1 MRSSRKI
8 TVKYKHTPFHQTVAE
23 LYDRF
28 APPPP
33 PIPPPTAT
41 AAPKTA
47 KSSRKRDTTNGDGQG
62 STRKKPRKKSGVAA
76 GADGQNPDGTDQ
88 PDGTP
93 QPKRKRPSKKKAS
106 VAAAGETG
114 QQEASTQNTN
124 GEDGAVHLGPVV
136 NVDAAEA
143 ARRRE
148 KAREILSNA
157 GVDPDTLST
166 DQFSIFS
173 NQSPALQNES
183 LAMLVEYGAERLRIV
198 HPNKDNSAE
207 NTAASQAAPE
217 STAEAS
223 AGAEAQAGTGTP
235 TSGARRQR
243 VTRGSCS
250 NCRGQKGV
258 KVRAFVPYVSF

>member
-1 MRSSRKI
+1 MRSSRNI

-28 APPPP
+28 APPPL

-41 AAPKTA
+41 TTQKMA
-47 KSSRKRDTTNGDGQG
+47 KSSRKRDATNGDGEG
-62 STRKKPRKKSGVAA
+62 STRKKARKKSEVAA
-76 GADGQNPDGTDQ
+76 GPDGQNPDGTDQ

-93 QPKRKRPSKKKAS
+93 QPKRKRQYKKKAS
-106 VAAAGETG
+106 VAAGEEAG
-114 QQEASTQNTN
+114 QQEASAQNAN
-124 GEDGAVHLGPVV
+124 GEDGAAHLGPVV
-136 NVDAAEA
+136 NIDAAEA

-166 DQFSIFS
+166 DQFNIFS

-198 HPNKDNSAE
+198 HPNKDNSTE
-207 NTAASQAAPE
+207 NTAASQAAPAP
-217 STAEAS
+217 TAEAS

-258 KVRAFVPYVSF
+258 KVRASDPLVSF